1 MQKVDTTAKAT
12 EYVNLEEKHGARI
25 YAPLD
30 IVIERAEGPW
40 VFDVE
45 GKKYLD
51 CLSGYSAMNFGH
63 THPRL
68 VQVAKDQLDK
78 VTLTSRA
85 FRNAELPGFLARL
98 HETFGYDLAL
108 PMNTGA
114 EAVETAIKAVR
125 KWGYEVKGVPADQA
139 EIIVCSNNFHGRT
152 MAVVGMSS
160 EESYKRNF
168 GPFAPGFVTVP
179 FGDAEALREAITPN
193 TVGFLFEPIQGEG
206 GVILP
211 PEGYL
216 QQAAELCRQN
226 NVLLVADEIQTGLGR
241 TGYALAVEH
250 EGVRPDVVILGKSLG
265 GGIIPLS
272 AVLADEPVLGRFA
285 PGDHGSTFSGN
296 PLATAVG
303 SAVLDL
309 LNDDALYTAIKES
322 GARLLQALREMNV
335 PVVREVR
342 GRGLMIGIE
351 LTGSA
356 RPYCERLAEEGVLCK
371 ETHDSVLRIT
381 PPFSITEEQIDWLV
395 AQVES
400 VLTE

>member
-1 MQKVDTTAKAT
+1 MPIDESNWMTEDYVDIEE
-12 EYVNLEEKHGARI
+12 EYGARI

-30 IVIERAEGPW
+30 IVIERGEGAW

-45 GKKYLD
+45 GRRYLD

-63 THPRL
+63 SHPTL
-68 VQVAKDQLDK
+68 VEAAKEQLDK

-85 FRNAELPGFLARL
+85 FRNAQLPGFLTEL
-98 HETFGYDLAL
+98 CSTFGYEMAL

-114 EAVETAIKAVR
+114 EAVETAMKAVR

-152 MAVVGMSS
+152 IAVIGMSS

-179 FGDAEALREAITPN
+179 FGDAAALKAAITPN
-193 TVGFLFEPIQGEG
+193 TVAFLFEPVQGEG
-206 GVILP
+206 GVVLP

-216 QQAAELCRQN
+216 QQVARVCREN
-226 NVLLVADEIQTGLGR
+226 DVLLVADEIQTGLGR
-241 TGYALAVEH
+241 TGYRLAVEH
-250 EGVRPDVVILGKSLG
+250 DGVRPDLVILGKSLG
-265 GGIIPLS
+265 GGIMPLS
-272 AVLADEPVLGRFA
+272 TVLADKPVLGRFA

-296 PLATAVG
+296 PLGAAVG
-303 SAVLDL
+303 RAVLVL
-309 LNDDALYTAIKES
+309 LNEAELYVRVKES
-322 GARLLQALREMNV
+322 GTLLLKDLRKLEA
-335 PVVREVR
+335 PVIRDIR

-351 LTGSA
+351 LNESA

-371 ETHDSVLRIT
+371 ETHDTVLRIT
-381 PPFSITEEQIDWLV
+381 PPLYINREQLSWLV
-395 AQVES
+395 ERVNKA
-400 VLTE
+400 LTM